1 MKEWSINYSV
11 KFDDGSIREGITSV
25 EADNIQAAL
34 DEAERTM
41 AAMEAEHPDISVT
54 SLSTSKEGDRNE
66 KTRSINDISG
76 GVGNQPAVYI
86 VCRDHREV
94 RSDIKKPMIDS

>member
-41 AAMEAEHPDISVT
+41 AAMEAEHPDIIATSVWDVGIIT
-54 SLSTSKEGDRNE
+54 SEEDRPE
-66 KTRSINDISG
+66 
-76 GVGNQPAVYI
+76 
-86 VCRDHREV
+86 EV
-94 RSDIKKPMIDS
+94 F